1 MRNNQIHGRSTR
13 HTNSFRLPIYRQ
25 IFDTFKLLAC
35 LFHWYFLWRSKIFTS
50 LPINTAGLHLWYPQK
65 KKLIAKKLQSSAESA
80 IFFFLII
87 GNKISCRPIL
97 SVIILLAPRSFRDH
111 PILLVTRTIKD
122 RILLNSVQLP
132 LLAFYI
138 IAKITQS
145 AVVKLRRQTSRYSC
159 NPKTI
164 KHYLVKNCK

>member
-1 MRNNQIHGRSTR
+1 MRNNQIHDRSTR

-35 LFHWYFLWRSKIFTS
+35 LFYWYFLWRSKIFTS

-65 KKLIAKKLQSSAESA
+65 KKKKTNRKKTSKFRGKCN
-80 IFFFLII
+80 IFFLII
-87 GNKISCRPIL
+87 GYKISCRPIL

-122 RILLNSVQLP
+122 QILLNSAQLP

-138 IAKITQS
+138 IYRRHDIAVTQ
-145 AVVKLRRQTSRYSC
+145 KQL
-159 NPKTI
+159 NTI
-164 KHYLVKNCK
+164 